1 MKTRVMLPQ
10 PSNYHERT
18 GRAAWNFLPQHLQW
32 QWALPTA
39 DFGLLASSAG
49 DRTLLL
55 FQNTQCVVL
64 CYGMPRRL
72 TWSANILSKGKP
84 PLCSLQKSE
93 SSTSLLPSPHFTLCS
108 LPPTLLC
115 APSLQLCS
123 ALPSHQLC
131 SVLPPLHPAL
141 SSLPQPCSVLL
152 PPNSALGPSADG
164 GPPLWA
170 ISTGPL
176 AFWFPRV

>member
-115 APSLQLCS
+115 APS
-123 ALPSHQLC
+123 PQLC
-131 SVLPPLHPAL
+131 SVPISRWRPTSLGYINRPSCLLVPSGLANGGERRGAKVWLPPLPPHSPAVHMK
-141 SSLPQPCSVLL
+141 VLA
-152 PPNSALGPSADG
+152 PA
-164 GPPLWA
+164 
-170 ISTGPL
+170 
-176 AFWFPRV
+176 R